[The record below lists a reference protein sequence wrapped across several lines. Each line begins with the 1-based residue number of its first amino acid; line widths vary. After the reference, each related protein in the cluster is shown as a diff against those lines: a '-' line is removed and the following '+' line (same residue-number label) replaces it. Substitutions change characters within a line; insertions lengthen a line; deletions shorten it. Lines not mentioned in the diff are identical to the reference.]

1 MTDEIKLE
9 GLGLAPGVLETIIT
23 LAAEQVGGV
32 ACVCTPGLAGK
43 VGKGKASRLIDVTI
57 DEAGEATASL
67 HLQAEYGTPLRDVA
81 RGVQEAVADAIKSQ
95 VGVPVNSVDVFIDG
109 IVFEG

>member
-23 LAAEQVGGV
+23 LAAEQVSGV
-32 ACVCTPGLAGK
+32 ACICTHGLAGK
-43 VGKGKASRLIDVTI
+43 VGKGKSSRLIDVTI
-57 DEAGEATASL
+57 DEAGAATAVL

-81 RGVQEAVADAIKSQ
+81 RGVQEAVADAIASQ

-109 IVFEG
+109 INFEG